1 MITYHDSHVF
11 YFMSELCMHNHI
23 DLINA
28 LSILLLLLLRSNRGL
43 NSTGLT
49 VYTTIFC
56 VLQSTHITK
65 YTVRAYHT
73 EANSSPDPD
82 PIFPSH
88 ANLESAKERQDTAI
102 PYSMLHTQN
111 PFSAK
116 ESCKGPDSV
125 HYPLHRGPLPC
136 HSMPFWI
143 NVPVQ
148 EITLT
153 PYTSWAWMA
162 TAPSLHCPRR
172 HRLLPGGFFILLS
185 RLSLSSEIGACS

>member
-1 MITYHDSHVF
+1 MAGRSLAGMGEAGIRCDVAGSGSICDILLAGSGVPACASGRFHMITYHDSHVF

-102 PYSMLHTQN
+102 PYSMLHIQN

-116 ESCKGPDSV
+116 
-125 HYPLHRGPLPC
+125 
-136 HSMPFWI
+136 
-143 NVPVQ
+143 
-148 EITLT
+148 
-153 PYTSWAWMA
+153 
-162 TAPSLHCPRR
+162 
-172 HRLLPGGFFILLS
+172 
-185 RLSLSSEIGACS
+185 